1 MKKTKSLFGRLF
13 SLILCLMMFFVF
25 NAMAQSSEE
34 EIISLYR
41 LSDKAVEFM
50 REHNVDFSLFEG
62 AEVYPED
69 HPTNYSRS
77 IESLIMQSQAYG
89 FTDEQISD
97 YIKGLIN
104 TKPTIIGG
112 PYDNT
117 GRKKIIV
124 PEYPFVINGVSIDYK
139 DSQYPV
145 ISYNDITYF
154 PMTWHY
160 CRMLGVTT
168 DWSMEKGL
176 YITKEQSHAEP
187 LEYDKA
193 DNKSEWNLY
202 AVVPKYDIFVNGKKI
217 DNNIQE
223 YPVLNFRN
231 VTYFP
236 LTWDYITNEL
246 EWTYSFDFENG
257 LVINSAPLMNK

>member
-13 SLILCLMMFFVF
+13 SLILCLMMFFDF
-25 NAMAQSSEE
+25 NVMAQSSEE

-187 LEYDKA
+187 LEYNKA
-193 DNKSEWNLY
+193 DNKSERNLY
-202 AVVPKYDIFVNGKKI
+202 AVVPEYDIFVNEKKI
-217 DNNIQE
+217 DNNSEE

-236 LTWDYITNEL
+236 LTWDCITNEL
-246 EWTYSFDFENG
+246 GWTYIFDTEKG
-257 LVINSAPLMNK
+257 IKIELQ